1 MRAARVPPASAATLD
16 TLPPVAAAGVGS
28 RADLAALALAGVPV
42 LLKNFVGHWP
52 AVAAGRRSPA
62 ALNVYFKALDRG
74 APVPVM
80 EAPAATG
87 GRFGYGPDLR
97 EFSFSKRQRPLGET
111 LDRIERSAGMADA
124 PVIAIQML
132 PLAERLPDFLR
143 HNPMPLLPEDA
154 EPRLWLGGPVRTQI
168 HNDPDHNLACVLAG
182 RRRFLLFPPEQ
193 VANLY
198 IGPPDRPPPL
208 SLVDPE
214 APDLERFPRFAEALA
229 AARIAELGPGDALLL
244 PKYWWHHVTSRDPYN
259 AMVNYWWGSV
269 PRGLENARDC
279 FLAALLAIHGL
290 PPAERRYWR
299 AMFETYVFDETG
311 TGAAHIPPALRAWLG
326 DMSPHERAALKRQ
339 LELAILKPAASKRH

>member
-1 MRAARVPPASAATLD
+1 MRPAPIPPTPATLD
-16 TLPPVAAAGVGS
+16 DLPRVAAPTATS
-28 RADLAALALAGVPV
+28 RADIEALARAGEPVRLAGLVA
-42 LLKNFVGHWP
+42 HWP
-52 AVAAGRRSPA
+52 AVAAGSNSPA
-62 ALNVYFKALDRG
+62 SLNAYLKTLDQG

-80 EAPAATG
+80 EAPAAGG

-97 EFSFSKRQRPLGET
+97 EFSFTKRQRPLGET
-111 LDRIERSAGMADA
+111 LDRVERGVGRDGA

-132 PLAERLPDFLR
+132 PLAERLPGFLR
-143 HNPMPLLPEDA
+143 HNPMPLLPAGA

-214 APDLERFPRFAEALA
+214 APDLDRFPRFADALA

-279 FLAALLAIHGL
+279 FLTALLAIRGL
-290 PPAERRYWR
+290 PPAERRYWQ
-299 AMFETYVFDETG
+299 AMFATHVFDETG
-311 TGAAHIPPALRAWLG
+311 EGAAHIPPALRAWLG

-339 LELAILKPAASKRH
+339 LELAMLKPPAPKPF